1 MQLLEFQAK
10 ELLARFGIEVP
21 RGRICGS
28 ADEAGTIARRLGF
41 ERFAVK
47 AQIRAGD
54 RRAAGGIR
62 FAVSPDG
69 LKATAEL
76 LIGKPLVTPQTG
88 AAGEMVRWV
97 LVEEALQPAK
107 LIFAA
112 VAVDRDAGMLRLIA
126 SQEGGEGIEAMAAA
140 TPGIVHTADVRPGA
154 GAAECDVAGLAAALG
169 LPGEMTEPVG
179 LALERLVQ
187 AAVALDCTLLEIN
200 PLAVMPDGRTLA
212 LDAKMTIDDN
222 ALVRHPG
229 LAALRSATQV
239 EDGDPEELAADRHH
253 LNYQR
258 MTGNIGVVANGAGL
272 ALATLDMVR
281 DAGGN
286 PANFMDIRTTA
297 SSLDVAYG
305 FDLLLSN
312 PAVAAVL
319 VNVHGGGMQRCDTIA
334 EGVGIAMRRNPRSVP
349 LIVRMAG
356 NNADFARVRL
366 GSYGVGYSEAGDMGE
381 AVRRAVAAAE
391 AGGAGG
397 KRASTQG

>member
-10 ELLARFGIEVP
+10 ELLARFGIDVP

-28 ADEAGTIARRLGF
+28 ADEAGVIARRLGF
-41 ERFAVK
+41 ERFVVK

-54 RRAAGGIR
+54 RRAAGGTR
-62 FAVSPDG
+62 FAASADG
-69 LKATAEL
+69 VKATAEL
-76 LIGKPLVTPQTG
+76 LLGKPLVTPQTG
-88 AAGEMVRWV
+88 PAGEPVRWV
-97 LVEEALQPAK
+97 LVEEALQPTH
-107 LIFAA
+107 LLFAA
-112 VAVDRDAGMLRLIA
+112 VALDRNAGALRLIV
-126 SQEGGEGIEAMAAA
+126 SERGGEGIEAAAA
-140 TPGIVHTADVRPGA
+140 AAPELVHTADVSLNDGPQKFSCDISDLIARLAVPA
-154 GAAECDVAGLAAALG
+154 DVAGSL
-169 LPGEMTEPVG
+169 EK
-179 LALERLVQ
+179 ALEQLVT
-187 AAVALDCTLLEIN
+187 AAVSLDCTLLEVN
-200 PLAVMPDGRTLA
+200 PLAALADGRMLA

-253 LNYQR
+253 LNYLR
-258 MTGNIGVVANGAGL
+258 MAGNIGVVSNGAGL
-272 ALATLDMVR
+272 ALATLDMLR

-312 PAVAAVL
+312 PAVKAFL

-356 NNADFARVRL
+356 NNSDFARVRL
-366 GSYGVGYSEAGDMGE
+366 DSYGVAYSEAADMGE
-381 AVRRAVAAAE
+381 AVARVTAAA
-391 AGGAGG
+391 GA
-397 KRASTQG
+397 AP